1 MHKKNKLL
9 PLQSQNNGETNNG
22 FVAHGATPRLDRV
35 SKSNATPIRIKSF
48 GIESLEVKSNLYG
61 FVAHGATPRLDR
73 ASELNAIRSNATPVE
88 SKVLGL
94 NP

>member
-35 SKSNATPIRIKSF
+35 SKSNATPIRIRSF

-61 FVAHGATPRLDR
+61 FVAQLDR
-73 ASELNAIRSNATPVE
+73 ASDYGSEGLGFE
-88 SKVLGL
+88 SLRDHPK
-94 NP
+94 NQAFTR